1 MLTPFSVLLV
11 LSAAFMHASWNALL
25 RGGADRAQSML
36 IMNVTVGVIGLA
48 MMAFAGLPSAACAVY
63 VVASGL
69 IHLVYNA
76 LLVRMYRSGDLGET
90 YPVARGSSPALVAL
104 GGSLFAGEWMNLI
117 GAVGIGLVCTGIFML
132 AAARAR
138 SAKHL
143 SGSASDRALQKA
155 IGLHAMN
162 LPAALATGV
171 SIAAYT
177 VVDGLG
183 VRASGN
189 WVAYTGGMF
198 AFFLAMPLWYL
209 ARGRRAMFAVP
220 VAEVGKAASGG
231 AISLLA
237 YGAIIWAMQTSP
249 MGAVSALRETSVVFA
264 ALLGA
269 AFLGERL
276 TGFADRGVLH
286 HRRRRGLRR
295 LALLIGIKKRPGASR
310 GVSVIVPQDESLTR
324 SILLEEARELLL
336 EPRHAAAAVEHLLG
350 AAGPGRVRLG
360 VDIEVQLVARLAP
373 GRARLVFGAIGHHD
387 RNHMIF
393 RVNFGFHGRSFGAPA
408 PVFNMAVGT
417 DLGRSI
423 TQQAPQN
430 KPSHPRFASAGG
442 GAYLGVATAIGRIS

>member
-1 MLTPFSVLLV
+1 
-11 LSAAFMHASWNALL
+11 MHASWNALL

-36 IMNVTVGVIGLA
+36 VMNITVGVIGLA
-48 MMAFAGLPSAACAVY
+48 MMAFAGLPSVACAVY

-76 LLVRMYRSGDLGET
+76 LLVLMYRSGDLGET

-117 GAVGIGLVCTGIFML
+117 GAAGIGLVCTGIFML

-138 SAKHL
+138 STKL
-143 SGSASDRALQKA
+143 QSGSASDRALQKA
-155 IGLHAMN
+155 VGLHAMN
-162 LPAALATGV
+162 LPAALATGA

-177 VVDGLG
+177 VVDGIG

-189 WVAYTGGMF
+189 WIAYTGGVF

-220 VAEVGKAASGG
+220 IAEAGKAASGG

-276 TGFADRGVLH
+276 TG
-286 HRRRRGLRR
+286 LR
-295 LALLIGIKKRPGASR
+295 I
-310 GVSVIVPQDESLTR
+310 
-324 SILLEEARELLL
+324 
-336 EPRHAAAAVEHLLG
+336 AACCIIAAG
-350 AAGPGRVRLG
+350 AACVGWRL
-360 VDIEVQLVARLAP
+360 
-373 GRARLVFGAIGHHD
+373 
-387 RNHMIF
+387 
-393 RVNFGFHGRSFGAPA
+393 
-408 PVFNMAVGT
+408 
-417 DLGRSI
+417 
-423 TQQAPQN
+423 
-430 KPSHPRFASAGG
+430 
-442 GAYLGVATAIGRIS
+442 

>member
-1 MLTPFSVLLV
+1 LLTPFSVLLV

-63 VVASGL
+63 VVASGF

-76 LLVRMYRSGDLGET
+76 LLVLMYRSGDLGET

-104 GGSLFAGEWMNLI
+104 GGTLFAGEWMNLI
-117 GAVGIGLVCTGIFML
+117 GAAGIGLVSAGIFML

-138 SAKHL
+138 SARQP
-143 SGSASDRALQKA
+143 SGFASDLASDRALNEA
-155 IGLHAMN
+155 VSLHAMN
-162 LPAALATGV
+162 LPAALATGA
-171 SIAAYT
+171 SIAGYT
-177 VVDGLG
+177 VVDGIG

-189 WVAYTGGMF
+189 WVAYTGGVF

-220 VAEVGKAASGG
+220 VAEAGKAASGG

-276 TGFADRGVLH
+276 TA
-286 HRRRRGLRR
+286 LR
-295 LALLIGIKKRPGASR
+295 I
-310 GVSVIVPQDESLTR
+310 
-324 SILLEEARELLL
+324 
-336 EPRHAAAAVEHLLG
+336 AACCIIAAG
-350 AAGPGRVRLG
+350 AACVGW
-360 VDIEVQLVARLAP
+360 
-373 GRARLVFGAIGHHD
+373 
-387 RNHMIF
+387 
-393 RVNFGFHGRSFGAPA
+393 RS
-408 PVFNMAVGT
+408 
-417 DLGRSI
+417 
-423 TQQAPQN
+423 
-430 KPSHPRFASAGG
+430 
-442 GAYLGVATAIGRIS
+442 